1 MITTKPIIADPLRL
15 YELGLRNLM
24 DMAILVHIARCG
36 LIGARRASIADAIK
50 VPYDTAHSG
59 VVRLKELGLVTA
71 GNRPHTGH
79 SMVCTVRGWNLMT
92 QPADFTMFPHS
103 QLALQNHAS
112 RKKSRKETPSENQTP
127 AADAP
132 GIDVA
137 SGGNDDHPENPA
149 EESITE
155 RADALGREIES
166 HEAGPGTSQA
176 DGPECADGAEGSGA
190 E

>member
-24 DMAILVHIARCG
+24 DMAILIHIGRCG
-36 LIGARRASIADAIK
+36 LIGAKRQSVADTIK
-50 VPYDTAHSG
+50 VSYDTARSG
-59 VVRLKELGLVTA
+59 VDRLIEHGLVTTA
-71 GNRPHTGH
+71 SRDHGPGLAHN
-79 SMVCTVRGWNLMT
+79 MVCTVRGWNLLT

-132 GIDVA
+132 GIDVG
-137 SGGNDDHPENPA
+137 SGGNDDHPAGTAQEP
-149 EESITE
+149 ITE
-155 RADALGREIES
+155 RSDALADEKHRDPDG
-166 HEAGPGTSQA
+166 AGNGQA
-176 DGPECADGAEGSGA
+176 DDS
-190 E
+190 